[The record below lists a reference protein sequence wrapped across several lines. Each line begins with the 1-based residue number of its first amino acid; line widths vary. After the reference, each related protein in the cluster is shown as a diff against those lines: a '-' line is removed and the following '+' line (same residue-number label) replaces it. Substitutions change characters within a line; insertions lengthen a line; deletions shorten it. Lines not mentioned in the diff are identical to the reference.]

1 MARILI
7 SLLFVFS
14 FTAVAQSQTV
24 AVYGGANYGSY
35 YSLQKEEGHFSKN
48 FNPQMGYGF
57 GVELK
62 DFLID
67 STKLS
72 RLAISFQNYGGDFLA
87 QDGGLAG
94 SSSTYGEVTRNV
106 LFVDFYPI
114 GLKLL
119 KELEMSFG
127 ASFGVLLNYQ
137 ISGKKYGYS
146 AGNSWSNE
154 LSSNNHFVKPIN
166 FGLNAALGYEF
177 KIGAIRLEPRYN
189 FFLGL
194 SNEFDQSFIPT
205 KSKRH
210 SLQISIGRALK

>member
-1 MARILI
+1 
-7 SLLFVFS
+7 
-14 FTAVAQSQTV
+14 
-24 AVYGGANYGSY
+24 
-35 YSLQKEEGHFSKN
+35 
-48 FNPQMGYGF
+48 
-57 GVELK
+57 
-62 DFLID
+62 
-67 STKLS
+67 
-72 RLAISFQNYGGDFLA
+72 
-87 QDGGLAG
+87 
-94 SSSTYGEVTRNV
+94 
-106 LFVDFYPI
+106 
-114 GLKLL
+114 
-119 KELEMSFG
+119 
-127 ASFGVLLNYQ
+127 LNYQ

>member
-1 MARILI
+1 MPRIFI
-7 SLLFVFS
+7 SLLVLFMFS
-14 FTAVAQSQTV
+14 NLAQSQTI
-24 AVYGGANYGSY
+24 AVYGGANYGRY
-35 YSLQKEEGHFSKN
+35 YSFKQEEGHFSKN

-62 DFLID
+62 DLMID
-67 STKLS
+67 STKLA
-72 RLAISFQNYGGDFLA
+72 RLAISFQNYGGDFLI

-94 SSSTYGEVTRNV
+94 SSSTSGEVTRNA
-106 LFVDFYPI
+106 LFVDFYPV

-137 ISGKKYGYS
+137 LSGKKYGYS

-154 LSSNNHFVKPIN
+154 LSTNSNFVKPLN

-177 KIGAIRLEPRYN
+177 KIGSIRLEPRYN

-194 SNEFDQSFIPT
+194 ANEFDQSFIPT
-205 KSKRH
+205 KSMRH
-210 SLQISIGRALK
+210 SFQLSIGRAWK